1 MIDKFG
7 TFQING
13 HTNRI
18 LPLNHPRH
26 TIIDI
31 AKAANVSKSTV
42 SLVLQGSPLV
52 NKTTRE
58 HVNKV
63 IAEHGYIY
71 NRAAAGLRFSTSKI
85 IGVVVND
92 LTNPFFAE
100 LAVGIDAEAQ
110 EAGFVQFMAHT
121 AENTD
126 RQKHVIASM
135 RENGICGL
143 IVCPARGSTAQDF
156 EPLLKNNIPVVLA
169 VRTIPDAGIS
179 HVISDNHAGVFD
191 ATRHLH
197 DLGHR
202 RIAFLG
208 GFADTRVF
216 AERLA
221 GYRDALF
228 GAMITL
234 DAKLVTASMPSRA
247 GGVSAMER
255 VLSLPNPPTAAVCLN
270 DAVAFGACDAL
281 RAAGKTPGRD
291 FAIVGFDDVIE
302 AKSVVPALTTVT
314 TEPQNIGRRAARLLM
329 QQIASGIIAEQIT
342 MPVRL
347 TIRRSCGAR

>member
-1 MIDKFG
+1 M
-7 TFQING
+7 
-13 HTNRI
+13 
-18 LPLNHPRH
+18 NHPRH
-26 TIIDI
+26 TIVDI

-58 HVNKV
+58 HVSKI
-63 IAEHGYIY
+63 IAEHSYVY
-71 NRAAAGLRFSTSKI
+71 NRAAAGLRNTKSKI

-100 LAVGIDAEAQ
+100 LAVGIDAEVQ
-110 EAGFVQFMAHT
+110 DAGFVQFLAHT
-121 AENTD
+121 GESTT
-126 RQKHVIASM
+126 RQGQVIASM

-143 IVCPARGSTAQDF
+143 IVCPARGSRLEDF
-156 EPLLKNNIPVVLA
+156 QPLLNNKIPVVLA

-179 HVISDNHAGVFD
+179 HVISDNHAGVFN
-191 ATRHLH
+191 ATKHLH
-197 DLGHR
+197 DLGHK

-208 GFADTRVF
+208 GYADTRVF
-216 AERLA
+216 AERFA

-234 DAKLVTASMPSRA
+234 DPKLTTASMPSRA
-247 GGVSAMER
+247 GGVIAMER
-255 VLSLPNPPTAAVCLN
+255 ALSLPNPPTAAVCLN

-281 RAAGKTPGRD
+281 RAAGKEPGKD

-314 TEPQNIGRRAARLLM
+314 TDPQGIGRRAAQLLL
-329 QQIASGIIAEQIT
+329 QQIATGITSEQII
-342 MPVRL
+342 MPATL
-347 TIRRSCGAR
+347 TIRQSCGAK